1 MENFNQKRKKI
12 QNNINKQNINK
23 KESNFILEYP
33 LECNSYS
40 DDDIFENT
48 YNNNNNNNNN
58 ITQLEYSLANNNNL
72 NKNKNKNKIKNTTKT
87 KPLLKE
93 NIILIPSHNNNIIK
107 NINYN
112 LHNTLKQS
120 NSNNNCIRK
129 ISNSKINEKD
139 SKNEINMNK
148 NQNKFAKIKN
158 AKKKKEIN
166 SIKGNNLKYKSLKY
180 MIENQGNKILKGKI
194 VNKKDITKS
203 ENNLFYNKYVKEENK
218 MINYN
223 YFVLNPKN
231 IPENKKTEKN
241 LVQNIIKYPI
251 NKVQGNTND
260 IPKNKTKNKN
270 KDLYIYLRNSFN
282 KENIAE
288 KDDYLTNTK
297 EVLYNNTINPDL
309 SLIET
314 INNTKNINYKINKEN
329 IKQFSRTFLEIKE
342 IKTIEPKENDN
353 INNNILRQSKK
364 NVKSYIKK
372 CLNNSITQ
380 NNNISNNNRVKKKD
394 LSLKIFLD
402 KNNINNIL
410 KSNNNNKEAK
420 TPINTNEIIHK
431 EKNIKKYSY
440 NNSSNN
446 TINSIINNKTMT
458 NKNMVI
464 PSLHNI
470 KNKNFSL
477 NQKQKQNKKS
487 RIIIYK
493 KRKISNHKCQS
504 KIKEINLNEN
514 DNSKKNYFT
523 ENKNI
528 KSDNLN
534 NFIQLRKNMK
544 KIELFKVLTSERKN
558 LNQNNNNNIINN
570 NISNNNINIKKEE
583 KQSSNIYMKSILTKW
598 KNNAKNL
605 SSFSNN
611 SNSNKI
617 TNVKTKVINKFL
629 FQKKYYNFLIKKGIS
644 KISYIE
650 KRYKFRAPINKL
662 CIFSK
667 NIILKEGEGNNTIM
681 ELSSSK
687 FNNTNKNMELLE
699 EGEFNE
705 NEDFNVEEYEK
716 NNSLLNLTSE
726 ENINININN
735 NSTKG
740 KQIINEIKPKKN
752 MFKIEEGLEKLCRI
766 FFRNLELK
774 NKQNKQSN
782 KEELKINKNLN
793 LKKEKSDSNINF
805 KIKNISGLF
814 SSTIQN
820 WNFID
825 KKNYKKENDNMNEI
839 KIIKNKKKKR
849 KKHSLLLNIHKAFSE
864 EKIRDQLQMERRT
877 VNLNS
882 KLLFWQNQNEL
893 ALNQTKNKNN
903 NNKEVID
910 PKNNINK
917 IINKLNKENYN
928 TILADLFELIS
939 NKTDEKNINI
949 NYNNYE
955 ILLNNQFTFV
965 EVVVEKTVKEKKENL
980 DMSLISKLCYD
991 LYIRFNSDFIYLN
1004 KKKTKGENLKS
1015 ILKTECKQKFDE
1027 CDIITLLN
1035 ISKINFANE
1044 KGKNFYEKIKNN
1056 LFGIIDFIAELIQ
1069 VKMIS
1074 QKMGLEYL
1082 DILKKRI
1089 NNFDNDI
1096 KDLKNIE
1103 GNNNLKDIKNLYFEG
1118 EINLL
1123 KKISKIIIERKKP
1136 KHLQNLKNFIEDN
1149 IIPIITDKKKNQ
1161 INQNLAT
1168 KFKDFLTEIK
1178 KNEFFKD
1185 IKYDNTDEKN
1195 MILLKEEILD
1205 YIKLSTENEKNKEKK
1220 ININDEFN
1228 WNIIDD
1234 LITNKNLSLDIIIV
1248 YYIEICKEIIYDNSQ
1263 VFKANEYI
1271 KSVINYYSE
1280 NLSKESINKLRLNII
1295 KIFFDIDYYCNNDN
1309 IYMHKIIGLIL
1320 FVLITNNV
1328 KLFNIKDLN
1337 NYLNTDINTR
1347 INLAKVSKFTIIAF
1361 GRNWKRYF
1369 NIFKKTNFFYDS
1381 DIFNEYISNPM
1392 KLNGFI

>member
-1 MENFNQKRKKI
+1 MDNINQKRKEN
-12 QNNINKQNINK
+12 QK
-23 KESNFILEYP
+23 KREKKCIYDIP

-40 DDDIFENT
+40 DDDILENT
-48 YNNNNNNNNN
+48 YNNNNINNN

-72 NKNKNKNKIKNTTKT
+72 NKNKNKIKIERS
-87 KPLLKE
+87 KPLLRE
-93 NIILIPSHNNNIIK
+93 NILILPSNNNNILK
-107 NINYN
+107 NINHN
-112 LHNTLKQS
+112 LLNTLKQS
-120 NSNNNCIRK
+120 NSNNNCLRK
-129 ISNSKINEKD
+129 ISNSNINEND
-139 SKNEINMNK
+139 SKNDVNINNK
-148 NQNKFAKIKN
+148 KNPNKFAKIKN
-158 AKKKKEIN
+158 TKKKKDIN
-166 SIKGNNLKYKSLKY
+166 AIKGKNIKYKSLKY
-180 MIENQGNKILKGKI
+180 MIENQGNKIIKGKTT
-194 VNKKDITKS
+194 NKNNFTKS
-203 ENNLFYNKYVKEENK
+203 DNNLFYNKYVKEENK

-223 YFVLNPKN
+223 YFLLNPKN
-231 IPENKKTEKN
+231 IPKNKKAEN
-241 LVQNIIKYPI
+241 NIIQNIIKNPI
-251 NKVQGNTND
+251 NKIPGNSN
-260 IPKNKTKNKN
+260 ITKNKIKNKNN

-282 KENIAE
+282 KENETE
-288 KDDYLTNTK
+288 KNDYLTNTK
-297 EVLYNNTINPDL
+297 EVLYNNTINPNL
-309 SLIET
+309 SLAET
-314 INNTKNINYKINKEN
+314 INNTKNINNKINKGN
-329 IKQFSRTFLEIKE
+329 IKQFSRTYVEIKE

-353 INNNILRQSKK
+353 INDNILKQCKK

-380 NNNISNNNRVKKKD
+380 NKNITNNNRVKKKD
-394 LSLKIFLD
+394 LTLKIFLD

-410 KSNNNNKEAK
+410 KSNNNIKNNDEIK
-420 TPINTNEIIHK
+420 TPINTNEIIHQ

-440 NNSSNN
+440 NNSTNN
-446 TINSIINNKTMT
+446 TINSIINNKTMI
-458 NKNMVI
+458 NKNMII
-464 PSLHNI
+464 PSLH
-470 KNKNFSL
+470 KNKNLSL
-477 NQKQKQNKKS
+477 NQKQKQNKKN

-504 KIKEINLNEN
+504 KIKEINEN
-514 DNSKKNYFT
+514 DNSKNYFT

-528 KSDNLN
+528 KSNNLN
-534 NFIQLRKNMK
+534 NFVQISKNMK
-544 KIELFKVLTSERKN
+544 KIDLFKVLTSERKN
-558 LNQNNNNNIINN
+558 LTQNNTSNNNI
-570 NISNNNINIKKEE
+570 NNINIKKEE
-583 KQSSNIYMKSILTKW
+583 KKTHIYMKSILTKW
-598 KNNAKNL
+598 KNNARNL
-605 SSFSNN
+605 SSFSN
-611 SNSNKI
+611 SNNNKI
-617 TNVKTKVINKFL
+617 TNIKTKVINKLL
-629 FQKKYYNFLIKKGIS
+629 FQKKYYNFLIKKIIP

-667 NIILKEGEGNNTIM
+667 NIILKEGEGNNTNNTIM
-681 ELSSSK
+681 ELNSSK
-687 FNNTNKNMELLE
+687 YNNTNKNMELLE

-716 NNSLLNLTSE
+716 NNSLLNLTLE
-726 ENINININN
+726 DNNNN

-774 NKQNKQSN
+774 NEQST
-782 KEELKINKNLN
+782 KEELKIDKNIN

-820 WNFID
+820 WNCID
-825 KKNYKKENDNMNEI
+825 KKNYKKENDNENEI
-839 KIIKNKKKKR
+839 KIIKNKKRKR

-864 EKIRDQLQMERRT
+864 EKIREQLQMERRS
-877 VNLNS
+877 VNINS
-882 KLLFWQNQNEL
+882 KFLFSQNQNDIL
-893 ALNQTKNKNN
+893 INQIKIKDSKNN
-903 NNKEVID
+903 NNKEIID
-910 PKNNINK
+910 PKNNFNE

-928 TILADLFELIS
+928 NILNELFEIIS
-939 NKTDEKNINI
+939 NKKNENNI
-949 NYNNYE
+949 KYNNYE

-965 EVVVEKTVKEKKENL
+965 EVVVEKTVKENKDNI

-991 LYIRFNSDFIYLN
+991 LYIRFNTDFIYLN

-1035 ISKINFANE
+1035 ISKINIE
-1044 KGKNFYEKIKNN
+1044 KEKEKNIYEKIKNN
-1056 LFGIIDFIAELIQ
+1056 LLGILDFISELIN

-1096 KDLKNIE
+1096 KDIKNIE
-1103 GNNNLKDIKNLYFEG
+1103 GNDNIKEIKNLYFEG

-1123 KKISKIIIERKKP
+1123 KKLSKIIIERKKP

-1149 IIPIITDKKKNQ
+1149 IIPIITNKKINKNL
-1161 INQNLAT
+1161 IT
-1168 KFKDFLTEIK
+1168 KFKEFLNEIK
-1178 KNEFFKD
+1178 ANEFFKD

-1195 MILLKEEILD
+1195 MILLKQEILE

-1220 ININDEFN
+1220 NINDEFN

-1234 LITNKNLSLDIIIV
+1234 LISNRNISLDIIIV
-1248 YYIEICKEIIYDNSQ
+1248 YYIEICIEIIKDNSQ
-1263 VFKANEYI
+1263 VFNANEYI

-1280 NLSKESINKLRLNII
+1280 NLSKENINILRTNII
-1295 KIFFDIDYYCNNDN
+1295 KIFFDIDTYCNNN
-1309 IYMHKIIGLIL
+1309 IYMHKIIGLLL
-1320 FVLITNNV
+1320 FVLITNNI

-1347 INLAKVSKFTIIAF
+1347 INIAKASKFTIIAF

-1392 KLNGFI
+1392 KLNGFKI

>member
-1 MENFNQKRKKI
+1 MDNINQKRKENR
-12 QNNINKQNINK
+12 NNIYNDNINK
-23 KESNFILEYP
+23 KETKCIYEFP

-48 YNNNNNNNNN
+48 YNNNNINNN
-58 ITQLEYSLANNNNL
+58 ITQLEYSLANN
-72 NKNKNKNKIKNTTKT
+72 KNKIKNTTRS

-93 NIILIPSHNNNIIK
+93 NIIIIPSNNNNIIK

-112 LHNTLKQS
+112 LRNTLKQS
-120 NSNNNCIRK
+120 NSNNNYLRK
-129 ISNSKINEKD
+129 TSNSNINEND
-139 SKNEINMNK
+139 SKNEININNK
-148 NQNKFAKIKN
+148 KIQNKFAKIKN
-158 AKKKKEIN
+158 TKKKKDIN
-166 SIKGNNLKYKSLKY
+166 AVKGKNLKYKSLKY
-180 MIENQGNKILKGKI
+180 MIENKGNKIIKGKI
-194 VNKKDITKS
+194 TNKNDFTKS
-203 ENNLFYNKYVKEENK
+203 DNNLFYNKYVKEENK

-231 IPENKKTEKN
+231 ISENKKAEN
-241 LVQNIIKYPI
+241 NIIQNLIKNPI
-251 NKVQGNTND
+251 NKIPGNN
-260 IPKNKTKNKN
+260 NNNTKNKIKNKNN

-282 KENIAE
+282 KENEAE
-288 KDDYLTNTK
+288 KNDYLTNTK

-309 SLIET
+309 SLVET
-314 INNTKNINYKINKEN
+314 INNTKNIGDKMNKGN
-329 IKQFSRTFLEIKE
+329 IKQFSRTYVEIKE

-353 INNNILRQSKK
+353 INNNILRQCKK

-380 NNNISNNNRVKKKD
+380 NKNISNNNRVKKKD
-394 LSLKIFLD
+394 LTLKIFLD

-410 KSNNNNKEAK
+410 KSNNNNKNNNEVK
-420 TPINTNEIIHK
+420 TPLNAKEINHQ

-446 TINSIINNKTMT
+446 TINSIINNKTMI
-458 NKNMVI
+458 NKNMII

-470 KNKNFSL
+470 KNKNLSL
-477 NQKQKQNKKS
+477 NQKQKQNKKN

-504 KIKEINLNEN
+504 KIKEINEN
-514 DNSKKNYFT
+514 DIINNNSKNYFT

-534 NFIQLRKNMK
+534 NFVQLSKNMK
-544 KIELFKVLTSERKN
+544 KIDLFKVLTSERKN
-558 LNQNNNNNIINN
+558 LTQNNT
-570 NISNNNINIKKEE
+570 SNNNINIKKEE
-583 KQSSNIYMKSILTKW
+583 KKTSHIYMKSILTKW
-598 KNNAKNL
+598 KNNARNL

-611 SNSNKI
+611 NKI
-617 TNVKTKVINKFL
+617 INIKTKVINKFL
-629 FQKKYYNFLIKKGIS
+629 FQKKYYYFLIKKTIP

-667 NIILKEGEGNNTIM
+667 NIVLKEGEGNNTNNTIM
-681 ELSSSK
+681 ELNSSK
-687 FNNTNKNMELLE
+687 YNNTNKNMELLE

-726 ENINININN
+726 ENNN

-740 KQIINEIKPKKN
+740 KQIEIKPKKN

-774 NKQNKQSN
+774 NKQSN
-782 KEELKINKNLN
+782 KEELKIDKNIN

-820 WNFID
+820 WNCID
-825 KKNYKKENDNMNEI
+825 KKNYKKENDNENEI
-839 KIIKNKKKKR
+839 KIIKNKKRKR

-864 EKIRDQLQMERRT
+864 EKIRDQLQMERRS

-882 KLLFWQNQNEL
+882 KFLFSQNQNEII
-893 ALNQTKNKNN
+893 LNEIKNKENKD
-903 NNKEVID
+903 NNKEIID
-910 PKNNINK
+910 PKNNFNK

-928 TILADLFELIS
+928 IILKELFELIS
-939 NKTDEKNINI
+939 NKKNENNI
-949 NYNNYE
+949 KYNNYE

-965 EVVVEKTVKEKKENL
+965 EVVVEKTVKEKKDNI
-980 DMSLISKLCYD
+980 DISLISKLCYD

-1035 ISKINFANE
+1035 ITKLNFE
-1044 KGKNFYEKIKNN
+1044 KEKENNIYEKIKNN
-1056 LFGIIDFIAELIQ
+1056 LLGIIDFISELIN

-1089 NNFDNDI
+1089 NNFENEKNLEGNDI
-1096 KDLKNIE
+1096 LKE
-1103 GNNNLKDIKNLYFEG
+1103 IKNLYFEG

-1123 KKISKIIIERKKP
+1123 KKISKIITERKKP

-1149 IIPIITDKKKNQ
+1149 IIPIITDKKMNKN
-1161 INQNLAT
+1161 IIT
-1168 KFKDFLTEIK
+1168 KFKEFLNEIK
-1178 KNEFFKD
+1178 ENEFFKD

-1195 MILLKEEILD
+1195 MILLKQEILE
-1205 YIKLSTENEKNKEKK
+1205 YIKLSIENEKNKEKK
-1220 ININDEFN
+1220 ININDDFN

-1234 LITNKNLSLDIIIV
+1234 LISNKNLTLDIIIV
-1248 YYIEICKEIIYDNSQ
+1248 YYIEICIEIINDNSQ
-1263 VFKANEYI
+1263 VFNANEYI

-1280 NLSKESINKLRLNII
+1280 NLSKEDINILRSNII
-1295 KIFFDIDYYCNNDN
+1295 KIFFDIDTYCNNN
-1309 IYMHKIIGLIL
+1309 IYMHKVIGLLL

-1347 INLAKVSKFTIIAF
+1347 INIAKASKFTIIAF

-1369 NIFKKTNFFYDS
+1369 YIFKKTNFFYDS

-1392 KLNGFI
+1392 KLNGFKI